1 MKKKIYTTP
10 IKVTAMFLLVLITV
24 FVLLEIVALVV
35 LSENNAFF
43 DNGVS
48 LRRIAYESAAQE
60 AFDDVMDRYISPRL
74 EGYNESFDYIAERY
88 SPENSNLFFEITDDG
103 GNLLYRN
110 YSESD
115 YRYKEV
121 IGKRIVFVPE
131 SVYNGGSYWNDN
143 TNAMDSTLLEETAN
157 RAALPTD
164 DRFENGI
171 ALSVVPA
178 EEVPTDFVTENTD
191 TESIVEAPPGR
202 EVTLTFTAAVRT
214 TLTAKDP
221 IYYMLGL
228 ADFIVVNRVGIAV
241 TCVIGLILAIIL
253 FLYLLCSAGHHRDAD
268 GKDEI
273 APEILDTIPLDLY
286 AVFVFWV
293 SLAFAYVAV
302 EALLINL
309 FSLLL
314 RLSTVLVCVVCVELL
329 VLSLILTFAT
339 RVKCGK
345 WWRTTLIYKIFAL
358 IFRIFRW
365 FFRKLRLMLLEI
377 PALWRY
383 AVLFAAVSLVELAV
397 LLFTERGTVLLWW
410 FAEKILV
417 ALIGFFVLSD
427 WKKIVRGAKE
437 IADGN
442 TGYRID
448 TRNMYGDFKAHASCL
463 NNINDGVQKAV
474 NDRMKSERLKTELI
488 TNVSHDL
495 KTPLT
500 SIVNYVDLMKK
511 EDIQPEKAKE
521 YLAVLDRQSKRLQKL
536 TIDLV
541 EASKASTGNIAV
553 NAEKTDISV
562 FLSQLSGE
570 YEEKLAAK
578 GLQLVVTSP
587 EENVYIYADGRL
599 LWRVFDN
606 LMNNICKYAQENTR
620 VYVSASVQDEKVMIS
635 FKNISR
641 YPLNISSEELM
652 ERFVRGDASR
662 NTEGSGLG
670 LSIARSLV
678 DLQKGKFELVVDG
691 DLFKAIVT
699 FDRYYDD
706 ASPETAENSENA

>member
-60 AFDDVMDRYISPRL
+60 AFDEVMDRYISPRL
-74 EGYNESFDYIAERY
+74 DGYNDSFDYIAERY

-121 IGKRIVFVPE
+121 IGKRIVFVSE

-164 DRFENGI
+164 GRFENGI
-171 ALSVVPA
+171 ALPVVPA

-228 ADFIVVNRVGIAV
+228 ADFIVVHRVEIAV

-253 FLYLLCSAGHHRDAD
+253 FIYLLCSAGHHRNAD

-314 RLSTVLVCVVCVELL
+314 RLSTALVCVICV
-329 VLSLILTFAT
+329 
-339 RVKCGK
+339 
-345 WWRTTLIYKIFAL
+345 
-358 IFRIFRW
+358 
-365 FFRKLRLMLLEI
+365 
-377 PALWRY
+377 
-383 AVLFAAVSLVELAV
+383 
-397 LLFTERGTVLLWW
+397 
-410 FAEKILV
+410 
-417 ALIGFFVLSD
+417 
-427 WKKIVRGAKE
+427 
-437 IADGN
+437 
-442 TGYRID
+442 
-448 TRNMYGDFKAHASCL
+448 
-463 NNINDGVQKAV
+463 
-474 NDRMKSERLKTELI
+474 
-488 TNVSHDL
+488 
-495 KTPLT
+495 
-500 SIVNYVDLMKK
+500 
-511 EDIQPEKAKE
+511 
-521 YLAVLDRQSKRLQKL
+521 
-536 TIDLV
+536 
-541 EASKASTGNIAV
+541 
-553 NAEKTDISV
+553 
-562 FLSQLSGE
+562 
-570 YEEKLAAK
+570 
-578 GLQLVVTSP
+578 
-587 EENVYIYADGRL
+587 
-599 LWRVFDN
+599 
-606 LMNNICKYAQENTR
+606 
-620 VYVSASVQDEKVMIS
+620 
-635 FKNISR
+635 
-641 YPLNISSEELM
+641 
-652 ERFVRGDASR
+652 
-662 NTEGSGLG
+662 
-670 LSIARSLV
+670 
-678 DLQKGKFELVVDG
+678 
-691 DLFKAIVT
+691 
-699 FDRYYDD
+699 
-706 ASPETAENSENA
+706 